1 MEYRGILYRAISP
14 RYARTPLSGDGAAL
28 YGGRFNRMGMSALYT
43 SMDLMTCL
51 YEANQ
56 TGGFYPATLVAYD
69 AHFTNLIHFSDLSP
83 AHTATLTSSDD
94 WRTEMNR
101 LGSAPSQDMAFAL
114 SESGFDG
121 MIVPSFEP
129 RAAKTNGRNLVLW
142 RWGADLPA
150 QIKVIDPENRLVF

>member
-28 YGGRFNRMGMSALYT
+28 YGGRFNRKGMPALYT

-69 AHFTNLIHFSDLSP
+69 AYFTNLIDSSELSASDTQVFAESN
-83 AHTATLTSSDD
+83 D
-94 WRTEMNR
+94 WRTEMNTR
-101 LGSAPSQDMAFAL
+101 GSAPSQDMAFAL
-114 SESGFDG
+114 SEAGFDG
-121 MIVPSFEP
+121 LIVPSFEP
-129 RAAKTNGRNLVLW
+129 RAARTNGRNLVLW
-142 RWGADLPA
+142 RWGPNLPA
-150 QIKVIDPENRLVF
+150 QITVIDPENRLVF